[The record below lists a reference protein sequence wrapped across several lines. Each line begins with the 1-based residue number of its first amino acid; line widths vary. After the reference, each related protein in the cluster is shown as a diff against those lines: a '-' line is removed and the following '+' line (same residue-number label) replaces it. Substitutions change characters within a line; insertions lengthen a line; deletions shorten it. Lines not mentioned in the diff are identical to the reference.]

1 MPIKSTIRD
10 VALHAGVSTAT
21 VSHVLNGTRF
31 VKSDTRERVL
41 QSIQELNYN
50 PNITARVL
58 KTGKKMLIGFVV
70 PNIRDEFFST
80 IIEECEQVLSEQDFR
95 LLIMNTHEDPSAKKP
110 A

>member
-1 MPIKSTIRD
+1 M
-10 VALHAGVSTAT
+10 
-21 VSHVLNGTRF
+21 
-31 VKSDTRERVL
+31 KSDTRERVL
-41 QSIQELNYN
+41 QSIRELNYN

-95 LLIMNTHEDPSAKKP
+95 LLIMNTHEDPQREKACLNYL
-110 A
+110 